1 MSYTPKY
8 YTDLTSAISIIKS
21 NLRADLRGA
30 LTDSYLEEAVEMA
43 EMYTDSFLE
52 SAGYDLASLDS
63 TEKAYARDM
72 STARALIYIAGVLP
86 ISTEEKR
93 EYLAQMRERLLES
106 ERYFSKREYPV
117 GAVKPKYRRMKPG
130 YGREWEEDV

>member
-1 MSYTPKY
+1 MSYVPKY
-8 YTDLTSAISIIKS
+8 YTDLTSAISIVKS

-30 LTDSYLEEAVEMA
+30 LTDSYLEEAIEIA

-52 SAGYDLASLDS
+52 SAGYNLAALDS
-63 TEKAYARDM
+63 TEKSHARDM
-72 STARALIYIAGVLP
+72 STVRALIYIAGVLP

-106 ERYFSKREYPV
+106 ERYFIKREYPTA
-117 GAVKPKYRRMKPG
+117 AVKPKYRRMKPG